1 MNTRRALT
9 LTTLL
14 AFALALPAQARVK
27 LVALPERARVV
38 VSLANQT
45 ATLVEEERIITLQ
58 KGANKVDFSWRG
70 VNIDA
75 SSIQLRLLG
84 HADQITF
91 KHITTSYPPN
101 ENALIWEIF
110 SPGAFEERV
119 RISYLIQGLGR
130 DIAYRAVAEPN
141 ETALTLRNY
150 IRLRNASGED
160 LTDAEISIGYGKDF
174 KKTIAHEE
182 VLEMLSEKVDLLP
195 IKKVLIWD
203 AAQQPWDPEYEK
215 KTVGIPLNYIIK
227 NDKASKLGDHTLLPG
242 KVRIFIKTKEQAEDG
257 GAAGEGVA
265 FTGEDWGALTP
276 VDRELKLYIGQS
288 REVKVTQRKT
298 KDERQNLRR
307 NNGNQVVLWDTDEV
321 FKIEIENFKK
331 TPVDLVVVEHIPG
344 YWKMVESSHKFD
356 KKDAFTIEFKLTLPA
371 ESTGAKK
378 TTVTFNLN
386 HLNVQGN
393 EPANY

>member
-1 MNTRRALT
+1 MNTRLVLSLAA
-9 LTTLL
+9 LL
-14 AFALALPAQARVK
+14 AFAAPAQARVK

-38 VSLANQT
+38 VSLANQN

-75 SSIQLRLLG
+75 SSIQLRLLS

-101 ENALIWEIF
+101 ENALIWEF
-110 SPGAFEERV
+110 NSPGAFEERV

-150 IRLRNASGED
+150 LRLNNNSGED
-160 LTDAEISIGYGKDF
+160 LTDAEVSIGYGKDF
-174 KKTIAHEE
+174 KKSIAHEE
-182 VLEMLSEKVDLLP
+182 TLEMLSEKIDLLP

-227 NDKASKLGDHTLLPG
+227 NDQASKLGAHTLLPG

-257 GAAGEGVA
+257 GAPGEGVA

-276 VDRELKLYIGQS
+276 VDREMKLYIGQS

-298 KDERQNLRR
+298 KDDRKNLRR
-307 NNGNQVVLWDTDEV
+307 NNGNQVTLWDTDEA

-331 TPVDLVVVEHIPG
+331 VPVELVIVEHIPG
-344 YWKMVESSHKFD
+344 YWKMGEFSHPFE
-356 KKDAFTIEFKLTLPA
+356 KKDAFTVEFKLKLPA
-371 ESTGAKK
+371 ESKGDKK
-378 TTVTFNLN
+378 TTVTFNLE